1 MTKLDNDTASS
12 VARPSAPAPAKGAL
26 PAQSL
31 YDPNAHN
38 PFAAFY
44 DLPAVKAA
52 MPPQKGRSDAGGA
65 SAARSAASPS
75 PQTVRGP
82 LEGLLH
88 RQGSHDGPVESS
100 VAAQPDMG
108 YTGTAHTV
116 KELRG
121 KYATGGLG
129 YDSHAA
135 AAEVT
140 AGQDSTGCLPSANSP
155 GTLFHIHEAGIVLE
169 AEQLEYEDAAELDS
183 GGHMAIAPEPSESA
197 DEADMDTISPSERRN
212 ARQQAAG
219 ASISG
224 RGCDA
229 GKLPEVSLSQLDADV
244 WSELPLEVQQ
254 QLLQGASG
262 KRQMPPDEDSRKQV
276 CIIFLLASSQQGLL
290 GTYLG
295 LRWVEAV
302 HR

>member
-108 YTGTAHTV
+108 FTGTTDTV

-121 KYATGGLG
+121 EYATGGLG

-140 AGQDSTGCLPSANSP
+140 AGQDSTGCLPSADSP
-155 GTLFHIHEAGIVLE
+155 GASIHSHEAGIILE

-183 GGHMAIAPEPSESA
+183 GGHMAIAHIEPSESA
-197 DEADMDTISPSERRN
+197 DEADMDTISPSERGY

-229 GKLPEVSLSQLDADV
+229 GKLPEVSLSQLDAGV
-244 WSELPLEVQQ
+244 WSELPHEVQQ

-262 KRQMPPDEDSRKQV
+262 KQQMPPDEDSRKQV
-276 CIIFLLASSQQGLL
+276 CMIFHLPPLSSDCLEPI
-290 GTYLG
+290 
-295 LRWVEAV
+295 WVFAG
-302 HR
+302 